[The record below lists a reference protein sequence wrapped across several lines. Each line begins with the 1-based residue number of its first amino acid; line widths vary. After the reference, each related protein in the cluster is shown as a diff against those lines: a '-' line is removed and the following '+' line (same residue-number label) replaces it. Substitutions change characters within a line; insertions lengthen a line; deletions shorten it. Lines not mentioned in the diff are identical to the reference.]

1 MIGVVDIECQA
12 LNPNMP
18 LHPLR
23 AFVNSPSSIRVRN
36 VPRKIG
42 KWNINKVTIV
52 AIYPDSTSQTA
63 QCVLTG
69 GVWVGTIEGSTTAG
83 TLTQGY
89 SIIADGVDE
98 NGNDVTGYVLGKG
111 DVVIMKADGVPEP
124 EPATI
129 FVKLQ
134 DDGTGAEDG
143 DIYPTENGYM
153 IQQNGEAHQLGTPFE
168 QITAYVDSQVSSKA
182 DLSTLNNFYT
192 KSDTSSAIEIQDAL
206 DQKQPIGN
214 YLTAEIE
221 PAFAALSGNFLTAH
235 QSLADYYTKSE
246 TSSAIEIENGLL
258 TKADLSTVENKRDI
272 IDMGV
277 RGQPTTPDSWFMI
290 NTTYTPWYDQSNRWE
305 SVAGSITKNGDVYT
319 VMINN
324 ILTSFTLTEE
334 NKYAVDITIG
344 SDKYHIAGYV
354 DTIATT
360 QQLETKAD
368 QNSLSNYYPVSGGLI
383 NGDIS
388 WKSPFY
394 TGGIK
399 GYLGSSAT
407 QGIIVLYDTQE
418 NKDIYITPSN
428 FQGVSSNIVYWPTKS
443 GTFAVDADLSALHQ
457 DYIYDNVGNSLS
469 ANREVHV
476 INEISG
482 LVFYDSIQLGYVDY
496 LDENDIWQNTNHTVR
511 ISANAPESEYAWHIF
526 VSDFKYDEYITI
538 NAEGDFNVG
547 ESINWSSGNYYYVR
561 NCVFTRVDGLVKKT
575 TLEHLATQEWVL
587 AQLSALEARIAALE
601 GN

>member
-1 MIGVVDIECQA
+1 MIKTIDVECNA
-12 LNPNMP
+12 ANPNLP
-18 LHPLR
+18 LKPMF
-23 AFVNSPSSIRVRN
+23 AFINSPSSIRVRN
-36 VPRKIG
+36 VPKRIGDWCIRK
-42 KWNINKVTIV
+42 VYFTAV
-52 AIYPDSTSQTA
+52 YPDSTVKTA
-63 QCVLTG
+63 ECVLTG

-83 TLTQGY
+83 TLAQGY

-124 EPATI
+124 EPTTI

-153 IQQNGEAHQLGTPFE
+153 IQQNGEPHLLGTPFD
-168 QITAYVDSQVSSKA
+168 QITAYVDTQVSSKA
-182 DLSTLNNFYT
+182 EISDVEDLSNSLSNYYTKSETSSNVELDAKFETKADLSAIPTKTSELSNDSGFITEATLNNFYT

-214 YLTAEIE
+214 YLTAETE

-258 TKADLSTVENKRDI
+258 TKAD
-272 IDMGV
+272 
-277 RGQPTTPDSWFMI
+277 
-290 NTTYTPWYDQSNRWE
+290 
-305 SVAGSITKNGDVYT
+305 
-319 VMINN
+319 
-324 ILTSFTLTEE
+324 
-334 NKYAVDITIG
+334 
-344 SDKYHIAGYV
+344 
-354 DTIATT
+354 
-360 QQLETKAD
+360 
-368 QNSLSNYYPVSGGLI
+368 QNSLSNYYPSSGGLI

-399 GYLGSSAT
+399 GYLSSSAT

-443 GTFAVDADLSALHQ
+443 GTFVVDADLSALHQ
-457 DYIYDNVGNSLS
+457 DYVYDNVGNSIS

-482 LVFYDSIQLGYVDY
+482 LVFYDSIQLGYIDY
-496 LDENDIWQNTNHTVR
+496 LDENDIWQNTNHTVK